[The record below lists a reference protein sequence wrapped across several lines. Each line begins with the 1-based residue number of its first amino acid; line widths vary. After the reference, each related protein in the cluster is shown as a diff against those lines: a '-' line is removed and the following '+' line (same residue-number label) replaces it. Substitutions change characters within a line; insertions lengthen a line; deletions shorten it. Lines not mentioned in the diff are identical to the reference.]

1 MQMKYIKSAKSDRK
15 EFILFSTGQYSYDG
29 DFQAMIESSEL
40 TAECYNDL
48 DL

>member
-1 MQMKYIKSAKSDRK
+1 MKSDRK
-15 EFILFSTGQYSYDG
+15 EFTLFSTGQYSYDG

-40 TAECYNDL
+40 TVGRYNDL